1 VVDVVTEEKKP
12 VSREE
17 FDAVV
22 TSVEGQCVAITDL
35 LINQL
40 DMWFMNCEIMEAL
53 GVVFPQY

>member
-40 DMWFMNCEIMEAL
+40 DM
-53 GVVFPQY
+53 